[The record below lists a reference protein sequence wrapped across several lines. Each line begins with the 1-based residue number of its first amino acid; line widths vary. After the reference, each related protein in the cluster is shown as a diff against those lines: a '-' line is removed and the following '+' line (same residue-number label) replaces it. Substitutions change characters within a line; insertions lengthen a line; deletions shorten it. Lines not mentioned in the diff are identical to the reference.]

1 MVYIRIVTVP
11 RLIEVD
17 LSVVAVAAVVVYL
30 EREVVWSSVPS
41 SRPLLLLLV
50 GLTADCC
57 CCCASLLSL
66 WWCPAKEEE
75 EDEVVDSSELLFA
88 NIFLFLY
95 GDVARPKQQ
104 EDCLSIFDHLPP
116 CLMLFFY

>member
-1 MVYIRIVTVP
+1 MVTVP

-17 LSVVAVAAVVVYL
+17 LSVVAVVAAVVVYL

-41 SRPLLLLLV
+41 SRPLLV
-50 GLTADCC
+50 GLTDCC
-57 CCCASLLSL
+57 CCCVSLLSL

-88 NIFLFLY
+88 NMFLISLW
-95 GDVARPKQQ
+95 RLWPPKTTRR
-104 EDCLSIFDHLPP
+104 LLVNI
-116 CLMLFFY
+116 